1 MLITFYFDFF
11 SLDDHS
17 TNYLEMKIFT
27 NSTKN
32 LTLREITVP
41 KVQEKN
47 DILEKG
53 NDQNKNNDFIKS
65 LYF

>member
-1 MLITFYFDFF
+1 
-11 SLDDHS
+11 
-17 TNYLEMKIFT
+17 MKIFT